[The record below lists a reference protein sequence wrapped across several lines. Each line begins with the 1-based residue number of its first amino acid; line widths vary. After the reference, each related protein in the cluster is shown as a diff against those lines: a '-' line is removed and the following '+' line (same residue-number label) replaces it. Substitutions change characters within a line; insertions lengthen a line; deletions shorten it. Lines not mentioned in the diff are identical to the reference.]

1 MTESADL
8 ERRYLRLLASYPQ
21 PFRREHA
28 DEMLAV
34 LMAGAPQGRR
44 RPGLRDA
51 ADVLASALRMRL
63 SARRRAEQRDN
74 QRWTDGLALFSVVA
88 PLFVVVV
95 AILEVAQPHPS
106 PFVFL
111 GSGSIGLSLLRVP
124 FFDIAVGL
132 QVMVTVLALLGRR
145 RLTMIAMAASVLY
158 WAGYWVIVPFGISSV
173 PDVLQLLAAG
183 AYILGIAALAGSP
196 GPPRG
201 RQLVNWRHWVVLL
214 PAAGLV
220 EVLWLITEARNRFG
234 WEANPS
240 RFQAPG
246 ISARLLVMQPAGIT
260 GYLVIGAAL
269 VIIAAGLALALK
281 VNRYLLLLLAAM
293 FYSYAMQLAAPWIFG
308 PGQLGP
314 DLLREPTPGH
324 LAVLF
329 GPPLLLACACILA
342 AVAPDRPRAAM
353 PAGPQ
358 A

>member
-8 ERRYLRLLASYPQ
+8 ERRYLRLLAWYPQ
-21 PFRREHA
+21 PFRRDHA

-63 SARRRAEQRDN
+63 SARRRAERREN

-95 AILEVAQPHPS
+95 AIVEVALPPYHLS
-106 PFVFL
+106 PFTFL
-111 GSGSIGLSLLRVP
+111 MTGQGPSLLRVP
-124 FFDIAVGL
+124 FLDIALGL
-132 QVMVTVLALLGRR
+132 QVIVAVLALLGRR

-158 WAGYWVIVPFGISSV
+158 WAGYWVVFRHGISLV

-183 AYILGIAALAGSP
+183 AYILGIAALVGSP

-220 EVLWLITEARNRFG
+220 QVLKLFTVAMG
-234 WEANPS
+234 HLASVPS
-240 RFQAPG
+240 LSYATG
-246 ISARLLVMQPAGIT
+246 KTTSLLVLRPAGIT

-308 PGQLGP
+308 PGQIGP
-314 DLLREPTPGH
+314 DLLREPTPGY

-329 GPPLLLACACILA
+329 GAPLLLACACILA
-342 AVAPDRPRAAM
+342 AVAPDRPRAAV
-353 PAGPQ
+353 PAVPQ